1 MSSESP
7 TPGERAGEDDAAE
20 AAETI
25 DLTTFERT
33 LSLTDLAHQVSVH
46 EIITFPWFRPIDSI
60 SPTHTVGKGRTNLT
74 LIASDIMQTDTTG
87 TPYAS
92 FTYRPTPS
100 GGPGVSVHF
109 TPSAYG
115 VTSVGSYVLTFAIT
129 ANGPVSLTVGGYA
142 GAGSVSGAGARTVN
156 GNVAVV
162 VGLHNVAPGQVT
174 YASIQQTGGSTWQWY
189 RTDIEY
195 PPLIIT
201 L

>member
-1 MSSESP
+1 MSGE
-7 TPGERAGEDDAAE
+7 TPPLGERSGEIEDVVH
-20 AAETI
+20 I
-25 DLTTFERT
+25 DPATFDKT
-33 LSLTDLAHQVSVH
+33 LSLTDIARQVSVH
-46 EIITFPWFRPIDSI
+46 DVITFPWFRPIDTI

-74 LIASDIMQTDTTG
+74 LIAPDIMQTDTTG

-92 FTYRPTPS
+92 FTYRQTTS

-115 VTSVGSYVLTFAIT
+115 AT
-129 ANGPVSLTVGGYA
+129 ANGDYIITFLITA
-142 GAGSVSGAGARTVN
+142 FGSVSLDVGAFAGGPGSSISGTGLRNVN

-162 VGLHNVAPGQVT
+162 VGLRNVPPTQVT
-174 YASIQQTGGSTWQWY
+174 YASIQQKAGAGWQWFN
-189 RTDIEY
+189 TTIEY

>member
-1 MSSESP
+1 MSSE
-7 TPGERAGEDDAAE
+7 TPDLGERAGADAEVAE
-20 AAETI
+20 LI
-25 DLTTFERT
+25 DPATFERT
-33 LSLTDLAHQVSVH
+33 LSLTDLAHRVSVH
-46 EIITFPWFRPIDSI
+46 EIITFPWFRPIETI

-109 TPSAYG
+109 SPGDYG
-115 VTSVGSYVLTFAIT
+115 ATAAGDYLITFVIT
-129 ANGPVSLTVGGYA
+129 ANGNVSQNVGAYA
-142 GAGSVSGAGARTVN
+142 GAGSTTGTGARTVN

-162 VGLHNVAPGQVT
+162 VGLKNVPPTQQT

-189 RTDIEY
+189 RTAIEY
-195 PPLIIT
+195 PPLIIQ

>member
-1 MSSESP
+1 MSSE
-7 TPGERAGEDDAAE
+7 TPEMGERAGEDPEVAE
-20 AAETI
+20 LI
-25 DLTTFERT
+25 DPATFEKT
-33 LSLTDLAHQVSVH
+33 LSLTDIAHRYSVNDV
-46 EIITFPWFRPIDSI
+46 ITFPWFRPIDTI

-92 FTYRPTPS
+92 FTNRPTPS

-109 TPSAYG
+109 TPGDYG
-115 VTSVGSYVLTFAIT
+115 ATAVSDYVVTFVIT
-129 ANGPVSLTVGGYA
+129 ANGSVNLNVGGYA
-142 GAGSVSGAGARTVN
+142 GGTTPTGTGPRTVN

-162 VGLHNVAPGQVT
+162 VGLRQVPATQVT

-189 RTDIEY
+189 RTAIEY
-195 PPLIIT
+195 PPLIIQ

>member
-1 MSSESP
+1 MSSE
-7 TPGERAGEDDAAE
+7 TPDLGERAGEDAE
-20 AAETI
+20 VAELI
-25 DLTTFERT
+25 DPATFERT
-33 LSLTDLAHQVSVH
+33 LSLTDLAHRISVH
-46 EIITFPWFRPIDSI
+46 EVITFPWFRPIDTI

-109 TPSAYG
+109 SPGDYG
-115 VTSVGSYVLTFAIT
+115 ATAVGDYVVTFVIT
-129 ANGPVSLTVGGYA
+129 ANGAVNLNVGAYA
-142 GAGSVSGAGARTVN
+142 GAGSTTGTGARTVN

-162 VGLHNVAPGQVT
+162 VGLKNVQPTQVT

-189 RTDIEY
+189 RTAIEY
-195 PPLIIT
+195 PPLIIQ